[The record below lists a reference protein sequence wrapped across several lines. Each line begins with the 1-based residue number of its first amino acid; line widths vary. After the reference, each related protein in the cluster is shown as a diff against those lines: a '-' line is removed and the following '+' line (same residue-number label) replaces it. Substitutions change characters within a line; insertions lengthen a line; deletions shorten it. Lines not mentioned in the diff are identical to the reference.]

1 MKDVALI
8 AVNMDEGNASCEN
21 AGTVI
26 ENSLKFIEKI
36 DPVEQDTEEVIYGT
50 FPILLVGKYGTQ
62 LEAYAQEGM
71 SFQLHDILSAATNE
85 AGQSLEEVLDLL
97 DIHNVYLCGL
107 CSELEIRQ
115 LCTSLSQIRIRP
127 YLLKDCIGY
136 QSEESYERFL
146 EEMKAS
152 GVKVALK

>member
-8 AVNMDEGNASCEN
+8 AVNMDEGYTPCEN
-21 AGTVI
+21 AETAIG
-26 ENSLKFIEKI
+26 NSLEFIEKI
-36 DPVEQDTEEVIYGT
+36 DPIEQDTEEVIYGT

-71 SFQLHDILSAATNE
+71 SFQLHDTLSASTNE

-107 CSELEIRQ
+107 CTEQELRQ
-115 LCTSLSQIRIRP
+115 LCTSLSQIKIRP
-127 YLLKDCIGY
+127 YLLKGCIGY
-136 QSEESYERFL
+136 QSEESHERFL
-146 EEMKAS
+146 DEMKAS